1 MLYAEY
7 DPEVEMRVVREE
19 ALEEGMEIGREE
31 GLEDGI
37 EIGMEKGEEIGMKKE
52 KLIIA
57 KNLLEKGSTP
67 EFVHEITGISLD
79 EIERLKN

>member
-19 ALEEGMEIGREE
+19 ALEEGHEE
-31 GLEDGI
+31 
-37 EIGMEKGEEIGMKKE
+37 E

-57 KNLLEKGSTP
+57 KNLLSEGSTP
-67 EFVHEITGISLD
+67 EFVHRITGLTLD
-79 EIERLKN
+79 KIEEIGF